1 MMSCVPGGDGEAGGT
16 TMPKSKAGPVAPGL
30 LGSGCRVAGLFKE
43 ERYLICSMQEV
54 CRVRGL
60 GASGLGTERPG

>member
-1 MMSCVPGGDGEAGGT
+1 
-16 TMPKSKAGPVAPGL
+16 MPKSKAGPVAPGL

-43 ERYLICSMQEV
+43 DRYLISMQEV
-54 CRVRGL
+54 CRVRSL

>member
-1 MMSCVPGGDGEAGGT
+1 MGKQEEAA
-16 TMPKSKAGPVAPGL
+16 MPKSKAGPVAPGL

-43 ERYLICSMQEV
+43 DRYLICSMQEV
-54 CRVRGL
+54 CRVMSL